1 MLKPCKYDII
11 GDAGIE
17 HLLGL
22 LPKQLLL
29 RPVGIVDDEP
39 GDLREACVRE
49 RTCGVDPE
57 NELTDDWVL
66 GERGKLLRLRPIA
79 AGASQQRFE
88 GSRRDVGGDSIRIAA
103 ATSRQRPPCQQGDSQ
118 DARHQLSP
126 PKNEGEQ
133 RSSTALPNG
142 DFMRCGRSQ

>member
-1 MLKPCKYDII
+1 MRGSPPRRDQRIHESLGARQGQRFVVLEPCKYDII
-11 GDAGIE
+11 GDAWIE

-57 NELTDDWVL
+57 NELADDRVL
-66 GERGKLLRLRPIA
+66 GQRGKLLRLRPIA
-79 AGASQQRFE
+79 ADASQQRFE
-88 GSRRDVGGDSIRIAA
+88 GSRRDIGGDSIGIAA
-103 ATSRQRPPCQQGDSQ
+103 ATIAAATAMP
-118 DARHQLSP
+118 AR
-126 PKNEGEQ
+126 
-133 RSSTALPNG
+133 R
-142 DFMRCGRSQ
+142 